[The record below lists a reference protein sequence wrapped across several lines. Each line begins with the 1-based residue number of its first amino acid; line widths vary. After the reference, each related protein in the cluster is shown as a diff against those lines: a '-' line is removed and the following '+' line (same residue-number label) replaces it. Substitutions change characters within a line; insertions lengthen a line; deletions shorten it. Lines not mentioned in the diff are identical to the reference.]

1 MLFALRARRWPLAAP
16 TSARLGSG
24 KSAYAV
30 PNFTDPNRVAT
41 MIPCLP
47 FFFRHNHSDTSINPR
62 PLFSAVCDSI
72 PQFRGYQ
79 QQDSQELLRAL
90 LDCLDEEDKTRIS
103 ASILRQAGVEP
114 ASVVDAAAVRACLK
128 GLDEA
133 TRRRV
138 KVYIDSCPTYVDNVF
153 GGRIASTVTCTHCGV
168 VSRTVEPFLDLSMS
182 LGPAAA
188 AGRVTL
194 ASRSGRK
201 GSTAGKGG
209 AKVRKPLQ
217 LTTFESTGAAAAA
230 AATAAAPVA
239 VSDSLPLGG
248 RGAGKQPSG
257 RKNAPKE
264 KTSKKTSKVSPAAPI
279 ADPDAGETAAD
290 AISEQ
295 SSVSGGSS
303 VSENSAMLYGEL
315 ATPGASVAA
324 SRESEAATPA
334 TTPSRPADPES
345 DSSYGF
351 EAPLSREA
359 DTSPLHSGAIAAMSD
374 ELAVM
379 AVIGSAPAASL
390 GAAPEDVAGQAQPAA
405 KVGDTAMAAAAAAG
419 TTEAACA
426 AGVAT
431 EADAEA
437 PLTASQALWDAGMS
451 ASVPIA
457 EAAAPS
463 RESTSNVSRSAPASL
478 SKPPVEVGSLVDPYV
493 PRPGESSLESCLAHF
508 TREEL
513 LDGECFGK
521 HVALGVCT
529 RRPRALFCVHGSGT
543 TDIALSALNVLC
555 ASHVLLLTGDDMFL
569 CERCGA
575 AAASEVDL
583 FSLFSS
589 SSSLFS
595 RYDALFAKLSHQF
608 V

>member
-1 MLFALRARRWPLAAP
+1 M
-16 TSARLGSG
+16 
-24 KSAYAV
+24 
-30 PNFTDPNRVAT
+30 
-41 MIPCLP
+41 
-47 FFFRHNHSDTSINPR
+47 
-62 PLFSAVCDSI
+62 
-72 PQFRGYQ
+72 
-79 QQDSQELLRAL
+79 
-90 LDCLDEEDKTRIS
+90 LDCLDEEDKTRIT

-153 GGRIASTVTCTHCGV
+153 GGRIASTVTCTHCGA

-217 LTTFESTGAAAAA
+217 LTTFESTGAATAA

-239 VSDSLPLGG
+239 ASDPLPLGG

-257 RKNAPKE
+257 RKKAPKE

-279 ADPDAGETAAD
+279 TDPDAGETAAD
-290 AISEQ
+290 AISEE

-303 VSENSAMLYGEL
+303 VSENSAMLYGEP
-315 ATPGASVAA
+315 ATPGASVVA

-334 TTPSRPADPES
+334 TTPSLPADPES

-351 EAPLSREA
+351 EAPLPREA

-390 GAAPEDVAGQAQPAA
+390 GAAPEDVAGQAQPAT
-405 KVGDTAMAAAAAAG
+405 KVGDTAMAAAAAG

-437 PLTASQALWDAGMS
+437 PLTAAQALWDAGMS
-451 ASVPIA
+451 ASGPVA

-513 LDGECFGK
+513 LDGECLA
-521 HVALGVCT
+521 HMWHWACALGVTCT
-529 RRPRALFCVHGSGT
+529 
-543 TDIALSALNVLC
+543 
-555 ASHVLLLTGDDMFL
+555 FL
-569 CERCGA
+569 C
-575 AAASEVDL
+575 
-583 FSLFSS
+583 
-589 SSSLFS
+589 S
-595 RYDALFAKLSHQF
+595 RFWNHRHRF
-608 V
+608 VRLVCSVAPHAYCS